1 MSLRFNTTMDEHE
14 ASQMNALQLAYL
26 GDSVWELTVRYELIN
41 RKYNVHHMHRN
52 CIALVNAHAQSMI
65 LLSIMGILTEKETE
79 IVLRGRN
86 AHAKHTAPRNQNP
99 EEYAAST
106 GFEALIGYLYLTGQD
121 DRLSQIINYIREVN
135 PDA

>member
-1 MSLRFNTTMDEHE
+1 MSLRFDITMDERE

-26 GDSVWELTVRYELIN
+26 GDAVWELIIRYELIN

-52 CIALVNAHAQSMI
+52 CTDMVNAHAQSMI
-65 LLSIMGILTEKETE
+65 LLSIMGILSEKETE

-86 AHAKHTAPRNQNP
+86 AHAKHAAPRNQNP

-106 GFEALIGYLYLTGQD
+106 AFEALIGYLYLTGQD
-121 DRLSQIINYIREVN
+121 NRISQIVNYIREVN
-135 PDA
+135 PNA